1 MSAPCPRFGFTVT
14 AAPTQDAD
22 ALRRSL
28 ADRLST
34 TGLELTTG
42 GDASTILIT
51 REGSQATE
59 SDRQLVI
66 GVLNDAPNASG
77 SRVSDLVDL
86 NY

>member
-1 MSAPCPRFGFTVT
+1 MSAPCPRFGFIVS
-14 AAPTQDAD
+14 AAPTQDMN

-28 ADRLST
+28 VARLSA

-42 GDASTILIT
+42 DDALSIVIT
-51 REGSQATE
+51 REGGQATE

-66 GVLNDAPNASG
+66 GLLNGELDAGAAT
-77 SRVSDLVDL
+77 VSDLVDF